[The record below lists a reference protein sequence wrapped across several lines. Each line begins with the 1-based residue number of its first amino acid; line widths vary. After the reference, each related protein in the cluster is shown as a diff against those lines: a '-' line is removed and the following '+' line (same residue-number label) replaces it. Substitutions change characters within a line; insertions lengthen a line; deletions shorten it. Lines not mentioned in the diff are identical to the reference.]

1 MRPDGQKAQYQMKLK
16 LDDKNQVVV
25 QDGKPV
31 YVAEDGKEVV
41 FDYPATL
48 ATISRLNGEARG
60 HRERAESAEAK
71 VKTFEGIEDPEEAR
85 KALGIVKN
93 LDTKKLIDAGKIDEV
108 KAEAQKAFDEKLK
121 GVEESY
127 KPIVTERDA
136 LKNQLFAEKVG
147 GAFSR
152 SKFIGEKLA
161 IPSDMAQARFGE
173 NFTIE
178 EGKVVAKDAAG
189 NRIFSRARPG
199 EIADFDEALEMLV
212 DAYPYK
218 DNILK
223 GTGASGG
230 GAGGT
235 GGAGGKKTMTRAQF
249 DGLDAAARVAAVK
262 DTQIID

>member
-1 MRPDGQKAQYQMKLK
+1 MKLK
-16 LDDKNQVVV
+16 LDEKGAVVV

-31 YVAEDGKEVV
+31 YIADDGKEVV

-60 HRERAESAEAK
+60 HRERAEAAEATA
-71 VKTFEGIEDPEEAR
+71 KTFEGIEDPEKAR
-85 KALGIVKN
+85 EALGIVKN

-108 KAEAQKAFDEKLK
+108 KAEAKKAFDEQLK
-121 GVEESY
+121 GVEEKY
-127 KPIVTERDA
+127 KPVVAERDT
-136 LKNQLFAEKVG
+136 LKDQLFSEKVG

-152 SKFIGEKLA
+152 SKFIGDKLA

-178 EGKVVAKDAAG
+178 EGRVVAKDASG

-199 EIADFDEALEMLV
+199 EIADFDEALELLV
-212 DAYPYK
+212 DAYPYR

-223 GTGASGG
+223 GSGASGG
-230 GAGGT
+230 GAGGS
-235 GGAGGKKTMTRAQF
+235 GGGGGGKKTMTRAQF
-249 DGLDAAARVAAVK
+249 DGLDPAAKIATAKDIAVV
-262 DTQIID
+262 D